1 MISFGG
7 KAGLIRPGVS
17 MDTSILKDTAFAA
30 ANREGWV
37 KLAQKA
43 LKGTDFHEALVS
55 RTDDNIPIEPLYE
68 RRKNA
73 KLTPRR
79 NPAQPW
85 HIVQR
90 IDDPDPVR
98 ANRQLLED
106 LENGATGISLVF
118 EGAPNAFGYGLPST
132 REAVDQVLR
141 GVHLEMIHL
150 RMDVHPKSRACAD
163 WFVDYMR
170 PRNINPKTLSFALGI
185 DPAAT
190 LAGTGRLRMT
200 LAALKAS
207 LPQSLAGF
215 FSTDL
220 PGIVLEA
227 DGRVYHNA
235 GATEAQE
242 LGAMLSI
249 ASGHF
254 RLFEEARQP
263 IVYAAPHI
271 GFSIA
276 VDQDQFLSI
285 AKLRALRR
293 LWARLQEACGIPAS
307 AATIHAETSMRMM
320 TKKDCETNTLR
331 TTIAAFAAAVGG
343 ADSLAVLPH
352 TITHGLPDP
361 FARRLARNT
370 QLVLADESNLAFV
383 ADPGAGSGAI
393 EALTDALCEAA
404 WKEFQMLE
412 KEGGILQSL
421 VEDRFQQRI
430 IAARAARNEEY
441 RSGTRAIIGTT
452 LFPAKEERPVTVLDA
467 PHMPL
472 PTDGVVH
479 CEPLTFPRIDETLQA
494 SAE

>member
-1 MISFGG
+1 
-7 KAGLIRPGVS
+7 
-17 MDTSILKDTAFAA
+17 MDASLLKQTEFAPID
-30 ANREGWV
+30 RDGWV

-43 LKGTDFHEALVS
+43 LKGADFDESLIS
-55 RTDDNIPIEPLYE
+55 KTDDAIAIEPLYE
-68 RRKNA
+68 RRRNA
-73 KLTPRR
+73 LLTPRK
-79 NPAQPW
+79 NPSKPW

-98 ANRQLLED
+98 ANRQLLEE
-106 LENGATGISLVF
+106 LENGATGIALVF

-132 REAVDQVLR
+132 REAVDKVLY
-141 GVHLEMIHL
+141 GVHLDMIHL

-170 PRNINPKTLSFALGI
+170 PRDVNPKTLSFSLGI

-190 LAGTGRLRMT
+190 LAGTGRLRMS

-207 LPQSLAGF
+207 LPQSLSGF
-215 FSTDL
+215 FSSDL

-249 ASGHF
+249 TTGHF

-271 GFSIA
+271 GFALS

-285 AKLRALRR
+285 AKIRALRR
-293 LWARLQEACGIPAS
+293 LWARLQEACGSMRPS
-307 AATIHAETSMRMM
+307 QATIHAETSYRMI
-320 TKKDCETNTLR
+320 TRLDPETNILR
-331 TTIAAFAAAVGG
+331 NTIAGFAAAAGG
-343 ADSLAVLPH
+343 ADSIAVLPH
-352 TITHGLPDP
+352 TIAHGLPDA

-370 QLVLADESNLAFV
+370 QLVIAEESNLAFV
-383 ADPGAGSGAI
+383 ADPACGSGAV
-393 EALTDALCEAA
+393 ESLTENLCAAA
-404 WKEFQMLE
+404 WKEFQALE
-412 KEGGILQSL
+412 QDGGILQSL
-421 VEDRFQQRI
+421 VDGKFQARI
-430 IAARAARNEEY
+430 IAARNARTEEY
-441 RSGTRAIIGTT
+441 LSGKRAIVGTT
-452 LFPAKEERPVTVLDA
+452 LFPAQRERPVTVLDA

-494 SAE
+494 SE

>member
-1 MISFGG
+1 
-7 KAGLIRPGVS
+7 
-17 MDTSILKDTAFAA
+17 MDASLLKETEFAA
-30 ANREGWV
+30 IDRETWV

-43 LKGTDFHEALVS
+43 LKGADFSETLIS
-55 RTDDNIPIEPLYE
+55 KTDDNIAIEPLYG
-68 RRKNA
+68 RRRNA
-73 KLTPRR
+73 KLTPRKD
-79 NPAQPW
+79 PSQPW

-90 IDDPDPVR
+90 VDDPDPVR

-118 EGAPNAFGYGLPST
+118 EGAPNAFGFGLPST
-132 REAVDQVLR
+132 REAVDKVLY
-141 GVHLEMIHL
+141 GVHLDMIHL

-170 PRNINPKTLSFALGI
+170 PRDVNPKTLSFSLGI

-190 LAGTGRLRMT
+190 LAGTGRLRMSI
-200 LAALKAS
+200 AALKAS
-207 LPQSLAGF
+207 LPQSLSGF
-215 FSTDL
+215 FSSDL

-249 ASGHF
+249 AAGHF

-271 GFSIA
+271 GFALA

-285 AKLRALRR
+285 AKVRAMRR
-293 LWARLQEACGIPAS
+293 LWARLQEACGARPS
-307 AATIHAETSMRMM
+307 RATIHAETSYRMM
-320 TKKDCETNTLR
+320 TKKDPETNILR
-331 TTIAAFAAAVGG
+331 TTIAGFAAAVGG
-343 ADSLAVLPH
+343 ADSIAILPH
-352 TITHGLPDP
+352 TIAHGLPDA

-383 ADPGAGSGAI
+383 ADPACGSGAV
-393 EALTDALCEAA
+393 ENLTEKLCEAA
-404 WKEFQMLE
+404 WREFQQLE
-412 KEGGILQSL
+412 RDGGILQSL
-421 VEDRFQQRI
+421 VDGKLQARI
-430 IAARAARNEEY
+430 VNAREARAREY
-441 RSGTRAIIGTT
+441 SSGQRAIIGTT
-452 LFPAKEERPVTVLDA
+452 LFAAKHERPVTVLDA

-494 SAE
+494 

>member
-1 MISFGG
+1 
-7 KAGLIRPGVS
+7 
-17 MDTSILKDTAFAA
+17 MDASLLKETEFAA
-30 ANREGWV
+30 IDRETWV

-43 LKGTDFHEALVS
+43 LKGADFAETLIS
-55 RTDDNIPIEPLYE
+55 KTDDNIAIEPLYD
-68 RRKNA
+68 RRHKA
-73 KLTPRR
+73 KLAPRKS
-79 NPAQPW
+79 PSQPW

-98 ANRQLLED
+98 ANRQLLAE
-106 LENGATGISLVF
+106 LESGATGISLVF

-132 REAVDQVLR
+132 REAVDKVLH
-141 GVHLEMIHL
+141 GVHLDMIHL
-150 RMDVHPKSRACAD
+150 RMDVHPRSRACAD

-170 PRNINPKTLSFALGI
+170 PRDVNPKTLSFSLGI

-190 LAGTGRLRMT
+190 LAGTGRLRMSV
-200 LAALKAS
+200 AALKAS
-207 LPQSLAGF
+207 LPQSLSGF
-215 FSTDL
+215 FSSDL

-249 ASGHF
+249 AAGHF

-271 GFSIA
+271 GFALS

-285 AKLRALRR
+285 AKVRAMRR
-293 LWARLQEACGIPAS
+293 LWTRLQEACGARPS
-307 AATIHAETSMRMM
+307 RATIHAETSYRMM
-320 TKKDCETNTLR
+320 TKKDPETNILR
-331 TTIAAFAAAVGG
+331 TTIAGFAGAVGG
-343 ADSLAVLPH
+343 ADSIAILPH
-352 TITHGLPDP
+352 TIAHGLPDA

-370 QLVLADESNLAFV
+370 QLILAEESNLAFV
-383 ADPGAGSGAI
+383 ADPACGSGAV
-393 EALTDALCEAA
+393 ESLTEKLCEAA
-404 WKEFQMLE
+404 WKEFQLLE
-412 KEGGILQSL
+412 RDGGILQSL
-421 VEDRFQQRI
+421 VDGKLQ
-430 IAARAARNEEY
+430 ARVLEARHARTKEY
-441 RSGTRAIIGTT
+441 SSGRRAIVGTT
-452 LFPAKEERPVTVLDA
+452 LFPAKQERPVSVLDA

-494 SAE
+494 AE

>member
-1 MISFGG
+1 
-7 KAGLIRPGVS
+7 
-17 MDTSILKDTAFAA
+17 MDASLLKETEFAA
-30 ANREGWV
+30 IDRETWV

-43 LKGTDFHEALVS
+43 LKGADFSETLIS
-55 RTDDNIPIEPLYE
+55 KTDDNIAIEPLYE
-68 RRKNA
+68 RRRNA
-73 KLTPRR
+73 KLTPRKD
-79 NPAQPW
+79 PSQPW

-90 IDDPDPVR
+90 VDDPDPVR

-118 EGAPNAFGYGLPST
+118 EGAPNAFGFGLPST
-132 REAVDQVLR
+132 REAVDKVLY
-141 GVHLEMIHL
+141 GVHLDMIHL

-170 PRNINPKTLSFALGI
+170 PRDVNPKTLSFSLGI

-190 LAGTGRLRMT
+190 LAGTGRLRMSI
-200 LAALKAS
+200 AALKAS
-207 LPQSLAGF
+207 LPQSLSGF
-215 FSTDL
+215 FSSDL

-249 ASGHF
+249 AAGHF

-271 GFSIA
+271 GFALA

-285 AKLRALRR
+285 AKVRAMRR
-293 LWARLQEACGIPAS
+293 LWARLQEACGARPS
-307 AATIHAETSMRMM
+307 RATIHAETSYRMM
-320 TKKDCETNTLR
+320 TKKDPETNILR
-331 TTIAAFAAAVGG
+331 TTIAGFAAAVGG
-343 ADSLAVLPH
+343 ADSIAILPQ
-352 TITHGLPDP
+352 TIAHGLPDA

-383 ADPGAGSGAI
+383 ADPACGSGAV
-393 EALTDALCEAA
+393 ENLTEKLCEAA
-404 WKEFQMLE
+404 WREFQQLE
-412 KEGGILQSL
+412 RDGGILQSL
-421 VEDRFQQRI
+421 VDGKLQACIVNARE
-430 IAARAARNEEY
+430 ARAREY
-441 RSGTRAIIGTT
+441 SSGQRAIIGTT
-452 LFPAKEERPVTVLDA
+452 LFAAKHERPVTVLDA

-494 SAE
+494 

>member
-1 MISFGG
+1 
-7 KAGLIRPGVS
+7 
-17 MDTSILKDTAFAA
+17 MDASLLKETEFAA
-30 ANREGWV
+30 IDREVWV

-43 LKGTDFHEALVS
+43 LKGADFGKTLIS
-55 RTDDNIPIEPLYE
+55 RTDDNIAIEPLYDR
-68 RRKNA
+68 RRKA
-73 KLTPRR
+73 QLTPRK
-79 NPAQPW
+79 NPSEAW

-106 LENGATGISLVF
+106 LENGATGIALVF

-132 REAVDQVLR
+132 REAVDKVLY
-141 GVHLEMIHL
+141 GIHLDMIHL

-170 PRNINPKTLSFALGI
+170 PRDVNSKTLSFSLGI

-190 LAGTGRLRMT
+190 LAGTGRLRMSI
-200 LAALKAS
+200 AALKAS
-207 LPQSLAGF
+207 LPQSLSGF
-215 FSTDL
+215 FSSDL

-242 LGAMLSI
+242 LAAMLSI
-249 ASGHF
+249 AAGHF

-271 GFSIA
+271 GFALS

-285 AKLRALRR
+285 AKVRALRR
-293 LWARLQEACGIPAS
+293 LWARLQEACGARPS
-307 AATIHAETSMRMM
+307 RATIHAETSYRMM
-320 TKKDCETNTLR
+320 TKLDPETNILR
-331 TTIAAFAAAVGG
+331 TTIAGFAAAVGG
-343 ADSLAVLPH
+343 ADSIAILPH
-352 TITHGLPDP
+352 TIAHGLPDA

-383 ADPGAGSGAI
+383 ADPACGSGAV
-393 EALTDALCEAA
+393 ESLTEGLCEAA
-404 WKEFQMLE
+404 WKEFQALE
-412 KEGGILQSL
+412 CDGGILQSL
-421 VEDRFQQRI
+421 VDGKFQARVVEARQ
-430 IAARAARNEEY
+430 ARAKEY
-441 RSGTRAIIGTT
+441 GSGKRVIIGTT
-452 LFPAKEERPVTVLDA
+452 LFPAKQERPVKVLDA

-494 SAE
+494 SE